1 MHGFFNIFNYFAPWR
16 ILKTFP
22 YGWRMFYYDHI
33 KTIFYPHNK
42 RIRKSVPR
50 QYSDISHLI
59 EIVNFKFVEVFYE
72 DEYIDGNIDWNSTEE
87 HKEFSLWLE
96 SAYKYIKIER
106 PKLEE
111 ELNNSYPPLKP
122 IDEMFKPIE
131 KDGKRWYQMV
141 DDGVPYEVK
150 YAEVNRLEKQIMDRD
165 TEILTEI
172 IKRRSYFWS

>member
-1 MHGFFNIFNYFAPWR
+1 MYGFSNILINFAPWR
-16 ILKTFP
+16 LLKFIP
-22 YGWRMFYYDHI
+22 YGWKMFYYDHI
-33 KTIFYPHNK
+33 KTIFKPHNK

-50 QYSDISHLI
+50 QYSDISNLI

-72 DEYIDGNIDWNSTEE
+72 EEYIDGNVDWDATED

-122 IDEMFKPIE
+122 FNEMFKLVE
-131 KDGKRWYQMV
+131 NNGRKLYQMI
-141 DDGVPYEVK
+141 DDEVPYEVK
-150 YAEVNRLEKQIMDRD
+150 YADVNRIEKQIMDRD